1 MDSAANIVR
10 FIHHRA
16 TNQTHS
22 CYCSCRHEIYT
33 SQGNEPDPQL
43 LLQLQTVR
51 VLPIYT
57 SQGNEPDPQLLLQL
71 QTVRVLLSDL
81 DIEGQRARP
90 TDATAFAD
98 SKSHASHEI
107 YTSQGNEPDPQLLLQ
122 LQTVRV
128 LLSDLDIEGQRARPT
143 DATAVA
149 DSKSLANLYIAGQRA
164 RPTDATAVADS
175 KSLASHEIYTSQG
188 NEPDPQMLL
197 QLQTVRVLLSDLDI
211 EGQRARPTDATAFA
225 DSKSLASHQ
234 IYTSQGNEP
243 DPQLLLQLQTV
254 RVLPSDLYIAG
265 QRTRPTDATAVA
277 DSKSLASQYRYIVME
292 SAADI
297 VRFIHCRQRTRP
309 TAATAVAYS
318 KSLAR
323 QRARPTAA
331 TAVADSKSLASQYR
345 YIVMESAADIVRFI
359 HRRATNQTHRCYCSC
374 RHEIY
379 TSQGNEPD
387 PQLLLQLQTD
397 RQKINELQ
405 EENLELRAHSLQQR
419 RRIDELTN
427 RAASLSSQLE
437 ESQVAMALLSGRES
451 GAVVTPTPPAPTF
464 IAPTFGYNSPQRIGA
479 GEESLFTSRPQQT
492 TPRADGRKRP
502 VRFAF
507 SHNQNQ
513 TSEESSPTDE
523 IIHNA
528 RARIQQLEEESAA
541 VQRNYHAFQTRLMS
555 SDSVMFPPLGSSL
568 RTRNTP
574 LRVRTSNVMPFLPFS
589 NVPYPHNSVS
599 YRSTFRPV
607 VDEENEDSSSDQTS
621 LYETGRIENVTN
633 SRRLFTQRNMRQ
645 FERWKQFKKK
655 FQRRDTLDQCRRN
668 IRQSQSNTSSED
680 DEGDLRNAR
689 RRQELIK
696 QSKLCTVQQTESH
709 ISDATEADNGQEL
722 DQIPAQL
729 VSRNSK
735 EENKSEAKVPTAM
748 ITEHYEQSSVPAEKV
763 LVSNLESTVE
773 DNLKL
778 YADLEQ
784 SVKLI
789 ESVKLLL
796 ESQNVV
802 NPTSTL
808 SNGSLAVVESLPRDS
823 QSGSQNGIAVSD
835 NSSFPTVQRL
845 FTRSRVEAVDKVN
858 SEGDNVETVRTNQDR
873 VSISEEISKTVI
885 NESVTVLPSRD
896 EEQEDDDVQ
905 ENIPVPLSV
914 PMLRLVSP
922 GLSVANEDF
931 IDTAAVTS
939 SDIVEHESGD
949 RGTTSSTS
957 GSDILRELNPSKTE
971 SSDSVVSTGLADVS
985 KLSSDFWD

>member
-1 MDSAANIVR
+1 MVDFLFHEDYLYTVSVFASEAQILDSLPQYSSYVTQTVRERRLEPSSLPRFSQQETEDILDTLRLPPTRQAARQATQLYLSGHESLFTCVVRTLTSSGLDQEVAMRGAEVDQDVLSVGCSHQLWSQEMENLLLLAGVKLQHIRRMQHKWAQIIEEERMIVR
-10 FIHHRA
+10 QEEEAQRMEWERDIEQRVRVEVMEQLRERQSTVELREQGLTNLAEQLTAVHDDINDRLSQLQSQREELRA
-16 TNQTHS
+16 REEQQESDREQLEERLSQLQIREEQLESAVASFKDQVAVITSIDEREGEILNPEVESKTTREACVQVSSAEMQPVVAVHTQTTVAAEAVYTQTTVPAVTM
-22 CYCSCRHEIYT
+22 CTQTVDCVDHEQQT
-33 SQGNEPDPQL
+33 SQGNDPDP
-43 LLQLQTVR
+43 
-51 VLPIYT
+51 
-57 SQGNEPDPQLLLQL
+57 
-71 QTVRVLLSDL
+71 
-81 DIEGQRARP
+81 
-90 TDATAFAD
+90 
-98 SKSHASHEI
+98 H
-107 YTSQGNEPDPQLLLQ
+107 
-122 LQTVRV
+122 
-128 LLSDLDIEGQRARPT
+128 
-143 DATAVA
+143 
-149 DSKSLANLYIAGQRA
+149 
-164 RPTDATAVADS
+164 
-175 KSLASHEIYTSQG
+175 
-188 NEPDPQMLL
+188 
-197 QLQTVRVLLSDLDI
+197 
-211 EGQRARPTDATAFA
+211 
-225 DSKSLASHQ
+225 
-234 IYTSQGNEP
+234 
-243 DPQLLLQLQTV
+243 
-254 RVLPSDLYIAG
+254 
-265 QRTRPTDATAVA
+265 
-277 DSKSLASQYRYIVME
+277 
-292 SAADI
+292 
-297 VRFIHCRQRTRP
+297 
-309 TAATAVAYS
+309 
-318 KSLAR
+318 
-323 QRARPTAA
+323 
-331 TAVADSKSLASQYR
+331 
-345 YIVMESAADIVRFI
+345 
-359 HRRATNQTHRCYCSC
+359 
-374 RHEIY
+374 
-379 TSQGNEPD
+379 
-387 PQLLLQLQTD
+387 LLLQLQTD

-845 FTRSRVEAVDKVN
+845 FPRSRVEAVDKVN

-896 EEQEDDDVQ
+896 EEQEDDVQ

-949 RGTTSSTS
+949 RGTTSLTS